1 MSSIEVLASAKSF
14 WRLPLFTQKQIVLW
28 LVFIQEH
35 FQEIYTFDTKR
46 ALIPEITSKG
56 W

>member
-28 LVFIQEH
+28 LVLDSYKTLENENGQKLKI
-35 FQEIYTFDTKR
+35 
-46 ALIPEITSKG
+46 S
-56 W
+56 